1 MKHRYRIAAVLTF
14 LLVLSGCSVDP
25 KRKAKI
31 ESGKPVATSGSNKDP
46 DWRPKTHT
54 VVKGDTLY
62 SLSLEYGLDY
72 KDIARW
78 SGVVDPNA
86 INVGQVLQLTGPEEV
101 VQITPI
107 IIKKPVLQE
116 IPAEVFVSQPKAL
129 KLPYSETALLDLNR
143 LLKTPASVV
152 LVSPAPKL
160 PQVLPESQNKPEV
173 SKEPKNPPVTP
184 QKPEISASGD
194 DEELKCVLPARGKW
208 LSRYSENGNKGLDI
222 AGNKGQAIF
231 SCTVGKVVYSGSG
244 LRGYGKLIIIKHN
257 KTYLT
262 AYAHNQAVLV
272 KEGDSVNRGQKIAEM
287 GDSDSDVVK
296 LHFEIRRYGKPV
308 DPSKYLP
315 AETKP

>member
-1 MKHRYRIAAVLTF
+1 MKHRHHIAVVLTL

-25 KRKAKI
+25 KRKASI
-31 ESGKPVATSGSNKDP
+31 ESGKPVVSSGSNKDP

-86 INVGQVLQLTGPEEV
+86 INVGQILQLTGPEEV

-107 IIKKPVLQE
+107 ITKKPISQE
-116 IPAEVFVSQPKAL
+116 IPAEIYVAQPKAL

-143 LLKTPASVV
+143 LLKTPSAVVSVAP
-152 LVSPAPKL
+152 PAKL
-160 PQVLPESQNKPEV
+160 PLSTPETQSKPEI
-173 SKEPKNPPVTP
+173 SKEPKNPPVSS
-184 QKPEISASGD
+184 QKPEIPASAD
-194 DEELKCVLPARGKW
+194 DEDLKCVLPARGKW